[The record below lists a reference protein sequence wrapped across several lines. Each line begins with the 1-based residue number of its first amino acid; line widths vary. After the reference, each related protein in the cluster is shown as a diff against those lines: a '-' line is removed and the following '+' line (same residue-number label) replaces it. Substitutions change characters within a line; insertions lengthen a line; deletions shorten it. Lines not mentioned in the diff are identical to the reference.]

1 MKLLF
6 MALLAMW
13 TVRILSCRTVIENGK
28 LIRQFVERHEE
39 KSVEESLKFKHQVM
53 ERLKTEIE
61 ELEEQITDKD
71 LRDDREV
78 LDDYISSDYFD
89 KFLEDGEK
97 EQDIEEATI
106 IDVEES
112 MDDDKD
118 CDGPEYDDFYE
129 EFCPS
134 EHRFKRDATED
145 FLGGIWK
152 TGEKLLDG
160 NIGGSITTF
169 LKTLAQPVFH
179 YLIHSNNDPVM
190 EKFTTRFIP
199 ETSLQGSS
207 NALMMQGAAE
217 EGDGARVWETMHRTS
232 EAWNPRS
239 SWNHIKDR
247 SQAERL
253 AFKKYIPT
261 ILAVDKTISK
271 RLKDI
276 SLVITTLST
285 SLHDTMVEGM
295 NKGFKTA
302 SGSLRDLKDDHRDLL
317 EALSAIFDVLEND
330 MPADMKIVAVSI
342 ILAFIILQSGIGFW
356 QNRTIQLQNGSM
368 ETIIREMSQ
377 KMEHMEQVL
386 EEAAAKEAKLEKQL
400 EEMVQER
407 NNVAVTVTRVVDQ
420 AVKCAINE
428 ARFQPARRPQDN
440 QMSRR
445 DPVTNQ
451 TQPGL
456 NYFGNSVSPI
466 SPNAVALVTQ

>member
-6 MALLAMW
+6 VALLAIW

-28 LIRQFVERHEE
+28 LIRRFVERHAE
-39 KSVEESLKFKHQVM
+39 KTVEQSLKFKQQEM

-61 ELEEQITDKD
+61 ELEEQKNDED
-71 LRDDREV
+71 LIDEHEV
-78 LDDYISSDYFD
+78 FDDYISSDYFD
-89 KFLEDGEK
+89 KFLEGGKK
-97 EQDIEEATI
+97 EQEIEEATI
-106 IDVEES
+106 VDVDES
-112 MDDDKD
+112 MEEDKE
-118 CDGPEYDDFYE
+118 CNGPEYDDFYG

-134 EHRFKRDATED
+134 VHRLKRDATDD

-239 SWNHIKDR
+239 SWNHLKDR
-247 SQAERL
+247 SQAEKL

-368 ETIIREMSQ
+368 ETIIRDMSQ
-377 KMEHMEQVL
+377 RMENMEQTMKETVAKMEKQIEDMIQRRPTENDLETAITQAVEQTVNR
-386 EEAAAKEAKLEKQL
+386 AITDARPQR
-400 EEMVQER
+400 VQDRREPTTDQTQSGSR
-407 NNVAVTVTRVVDQ
+407 YMGNNVS
-420 AVKCAINE
+420 
-428 ARFQPARRPQDN
+428 
-440 QMSRR
+440 MH
-445 DPVTNQ
+445 
-451 TQPGL
+451 PG
-456 NYFGNSVSPI
+456 PH
-466 SPNAVALVTQ
+466 AVALIGTRR

>member
-6 MALLAMW
+6 VAFLATW
-13 TVRILSCRTVIENGK
+13 TVRILSCRTFVQNGR
-28 LIRQFVERHEE
+28 LIRQFVERHAE
-39 KSVEESLKFKHQVM
+39 KTVEESLKFKYQEM

-61 ELEEQITDKD
+61 ELEEQKTDED
-71 LRDDREV
+71 LQDNRED
-78 LDDYISSDYFD
+78 LDEDISSDYFD
-89 KFLEDGEK
+89 KFLENGEE
-97 EQDIEEATI
+97 EQDDEEATVT
-106 IDVEES
+106 DVMEE
-112 MDDDKD
+112 DKE
-118 CDGPEYDDFYE
+118 CNGPEYDDFYE

-152 TGEKLLDG
+152 TGEKFLDG

-207 NALMMQGAAE
+207 NALRMQGAAE
-217 EGDGARVWETMHRTS
+217 EGDGARVWETMHQNS

-239 SWNHIKDR
+239 SWNHLKDR
-247 SQAERL
+247 SQAEKL

-302 SGSLRDLKDDHRDLL
+302 SESLRDLNDDHRDLL
-317 EALSAIFDVLEND
+317 KVLSAIFDVIEND
-330 MPADMKIVAVSI
+330 IPAEMKIVAVSI

-368 ETIIREMSQ
+368 ETVIREMSQ

-386 EEAAAKEAKLEKQL
+386 EEAAAKEAKLEKKL
-400 EEMVQER
+400 DELIQER
-407 NNVAVTVTRVVDQ
+407 NNVAVTITRVVDQ
-420 AVKCAINE
+420 AVKGAINE
-428 ARFQPARRPQDN
+428 AKFQPARRPQVQDS
-440 QMSRR
+440 QMRGR
-445 DPVTNQ
+445 EPFTNQ
-451 TQPGL
+451 TQPAL
-456 NYFGNSVSPI
+456 NYFGNSVSNV

>member
-1 MKLLF
+1 MK
-6 MALLAMW
+6 
-13 TVRILSCRTVIENGK
+13 I
-28 LIRQFVERHEE
+28 Q
-39 KSVEESLKFKHQVM
+39 
-53 ERLKTEIE
+53 
-61 ELEEQITDKD
+61 
-71 LRDDREV
+71 
-78 LDDYISSDYFD
+78 
-89 KFLEDGEK
+89 
-97 EQDIEEATI
+97 EQDVEEATVTE
-106 IDVEES
+106 DEES
-112 MDDDKD
+112 MDTDNIETKDNKLEEDDEE
-118 CDGPEYDDFYE
+118 CNGPEYDDFYG
-129 EFCPS
+129 EFCPR
-134 EHRFKRDATED
+134 EHRFRRDATED

-217 EGDGARVWETMHRTS
+217 EGDGARVWETMHRNS

-239 SWNHIKDR
+239 SWNHLKDR
-247 SQAERL
+247 SQAEKL

-302 SGSLRDLKDDHRDLL
+302 SESLRDLQGDHRDLL
-317 EALSAIFDVLEND
+317 RALSAIIDVIQND
-330 MPADMKIVAVSI
+330 IPAEMKIVAVSV
-342 ILAFIILQSGIGFW
+342 ILVLIILQSGIGFW

-368 ETIIREMSQ
+368 ETVIRDMAQ
-377 KMEHMEQVL
+377 RMESMEQAL
-386 EEAAAKEAKLEKQL
+386 KETAAKGAKLEKQI

-407 NNVAVTVTRVVDQ
+407 NNVAVAVAQAVDQ
-420 AVKCAINE
+420 AVKRAIGD
-428 ARFQPARRPQDN
+428 ARLQPSRRLQVQD
-440 QMSRR
+440 SHTDRR
-445 DPVTNQ
+445 DPVTDQ
-451 TQPGL
+451 MQSGL
-456 NYFGNSVSPI
+456 KYFGNSVSP
-466 SPNAVALVTQ
+466 NAIALINSRP